1 MFLKMYTYTLYN
13 TVHSTAISFA
23 FKGKNVLNWHN
34 ECQNSAAEIWTF
46 ADDFETKYWEHGT
59 FSRVKWGVNYVLYVQ
74 PKQTN

>member
-1 MFLKMYTYTLYN
+1 MFLEMYTYTLYN

-59 FSRVKWGVNYVLYVQ
+59 FSRGW
-74 PKQTN
+74 